1 MSNPTL
7 TCEQFADVLA
17 DFLERDVAE
26 ATRAAMETHAL
37 GCAEC
42 GPLLADLR
50 RLRIDAANLPEL
62 VPSRDLWPGVA
73 ARIETPVVNLAS
85 RNATS
90 AAAPNRRRVPRGAW
104 LGLAAAGLV
113 AVTATVT
120 HQLTKQSLETAR
132 PGIVTAQRPDT
143 TRPQPTFDSGTHVA
157 AKPNT
162 TSPNVPLPATT
173 QSQPTTQYVLNTAR
187 SKLTAEQTYGAEIAS
202 LLVVYDKK
210 RSELDTTT
218 VAVLQKNLAIIDDAI
233 AQCRLALRKDPASRF
248 LMQSLNDALDTKIQ
262 LLRTAT
268 MLPSRT

>member
-7 TCEQFADVLA
+7 TCEQFADMLA

-73 ARIETPVVNLAS
+73 ARIETPVVDLAS
-85 RNATS
+85 RGTANAG
-90 AAAPNRRRVPRGAW
+90 APNRRRVPRGTW

-120 HQLTKQSLETAR
+120 RQLTKQSLVTAR
-132 PGIVTAQRPDT
+132 PGIVTAQRPDSA
-143 TRPQPTFDSGTHVA
+143 RPQPTIDSGTRVA
-157 AKPNT
+157 EKPVM
-162 TSPNVPLPATT
+162 TSPSTSLPATV
-173 QSQPTTQYVLNTAR
+173 QPQPTTRFVSNKAEA
-187 SKLTAEQTYGAEIAS
+187 KPTAEQTYGVEIAS

-210 RSELDTTT
+210 RSQLDTTT
-218 VAVLQKNLAIIDDAI
+218 VAVLQKNLAIIDEAI

-248 LMQSLNDALDTKIQ
+248 LMQSLNDAFDTKIQ